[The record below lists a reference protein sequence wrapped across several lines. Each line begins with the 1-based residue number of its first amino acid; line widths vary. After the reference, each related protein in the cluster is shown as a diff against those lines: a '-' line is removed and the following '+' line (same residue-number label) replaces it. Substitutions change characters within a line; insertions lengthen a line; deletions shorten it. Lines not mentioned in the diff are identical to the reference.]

1 MKYLIIILIL
11 TSFISCNI
19 TKDNKTDKTN
29 KSDKPGN
36 KMNVNFDK
44 SMEVILPAEPGM
56 DWLFGKNYK
65 NWTPSDDDI
74 ETASQLFVYG
84 FEDQKRGTVN
94 RVLYRTPEEYYKQF
108 VGAID
113 SAGDK
118 IIWINC
124 FCKKEADTF
133 KDWKDRIIRVSD
145 GGNCFI
151 NVKTNIS
158 KNKYTE
164 FNVNGGP

>member
-1 MKYLIIILIL
+1 VKYTLN
-11 TSFISCNI
+11 SH
-19 TKDNKTDKTN
+19 K
-29 KSDKPGN
+29 
-36 KMNVNFDK
+36 
-44 SMEVILPAEPGM
+44 VILPADPGM
-56 DWLFGKNYK
+56 EGTFGKNYK
-65 NWTPSDDDI
+65 NWNPPDNDI
-74 ETASQLFVYG
+74 ETADKLFIEG
-84 FEDQKRGTVN
+84 FNDQKRGTVN
-94 RVLYRTPEEYYKQF
+94 RVLNRKPEEYYRQY

-113 SAGDK
+113 STGDK

-124 FCKKEADTF
+124 FCEKEADTF
-133 KDWKDRIIRVSD
+133 KEWKEKIFYVAD